1 MLKEIYCDK
10 FKKKLIEFHDGLN
23 IILGDDIASNSIGK
37 STMLLAID
45 FAFGGD
51 TYAKQDNIIRNVKHH
66 TLKFKFHFNN
76 EDFYYSRST
85 DSQNI
90 VTVCDKFWN
99 KQYEIT
105 NDEYTNLL
113 KAKYVSS
120 DLLLSFRE
128 LLGTYTRIYGKQ
140 NCNENHPLQYR
151 M

>member
-120 DLLLSFRE
+120 DLYHSYLQPIVTQYLV
-128 LLGTYTRIYGKQ
+128 
-140 NCNENHPLQYR
+140 CNKSEIWP
-151 M
+151 